1 MNDSYLFVF
10 VTCLRLFLSASYAL
24 VLLFFCRCLS
34 DNYCYMKK
42 NLQEKDEIKHFE
54 SIVFNRI
61 GSKCSYSKVAEEI
74 EGHNNRDHEYLK

>member
-1 MNDSYLFVF
+1 
-10 VTCLRLFLSASYAL
+10 
-24 VLLFFCRCLS
+24 
-34 DNYCYMKK
+34 MKK